1 LSHTATMKKLFTIAA
16 LAFTIS
22 LSAQQDPQF
31 TQFFFNKLWVNPGAA
46 GANDAICANL
56 LGRNQWMG
64 FDGHPRTMLFS
75 ADMPINSINSGVGL
89 SFYQDKLGQIGTTNV
104 KLAYAYRLNLG
115 SGKLGLGLDLGYLG
129 KNISADFVPLT
140 PNDPVVDQI
149 KGNSAGTFDMSFGAF
164 YSNEKLYF
172 GVSATHLLGQNF
184 NFKDVQGVAPAKL
197 GAAQH
202 MWVQGGYN
210 WEISPDFTLKPSF
223 IVKTDFASTQV
234 DINATAVFMNRF
246 WGGLTY
252 RLQDALAINVGLNLW
267 KDLKLGLA
275 YDITTSRL
283 NQYSSGSAEIFLGY
297 CFKIEKPTNHTK
309 VYNTRNLSDR

>member
-1 LSHTATMKKLFTIAA
+1 MKKLFTIAA

-64 FDGHPRTMLFS
+64 FDGHPRTMAFS

-89 SFYQDKLGQIGTTNV
+89 SFYQDKLGQISSTNV
-104 KLAYAYRLNLG
+104 KLAYAYRLKLG
-115 SGKLGLGLDLGYLG
+115 SGRLGLGVDLGYLG
-129 KNISADFVPLT
+129 KGFADIGEFSPLQG
-140 PNDPVVDQI
+140 NDPIVDQLA
-149 KGNSAGTFDMSFGAF
+149 GSNAGTFDMSFGAF

-172 GVSATHLLGQNF
+172 GVSATHLTGQNF
-184 NFKDVQGVAPAKL
+184 KFDDNTSVAPAQF

-202 MWVQGGYN
+202 LWVMGGYN
-210 WEISPDFTLKPSF
+210 WEISPDFTLKPAF
-223 IVKTDFASTQV
+223 IVKSDLASTQV

-246 WGGLTY
+246 WGGLSY
-252 RLQDALAINVGLNLW
+252 RLQDALAVNVGLNIW

-275 YDITTSRL
+275 YDITTSKL
-283 NQYSSGSAEIFLGY
+283 NQYSSGSAELFLGY
-297 CFKIEKPTNHTK
+297 CFKIEKPTVKTK
-309 VYNTRNLSDR
+309 FFNTRNLSDR